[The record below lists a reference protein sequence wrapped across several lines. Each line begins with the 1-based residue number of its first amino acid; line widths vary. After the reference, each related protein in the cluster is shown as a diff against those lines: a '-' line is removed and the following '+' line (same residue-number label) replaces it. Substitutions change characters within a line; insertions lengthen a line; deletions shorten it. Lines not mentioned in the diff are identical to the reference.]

1 MRIEGRALCYV
12 QELKSASSRFSEHK
26 PISPPRTEGDKE
38 PVTMMMNPKRYLER
52 YDWGEGVDISKHNF
66 HSVLMKRFIFCYDIF
81 NLRAISSTFTV
92 SFTGGKT
99 RLARNK
105 ESSYNRRRLSRA
117 MFCPDYGFSPYPLLT
132 KQGFCRPAACYGLK
146 SSAIWF

>member
-92 SFTGGKT
+92 SFTGGKNPVSKKQRKQLQQKT
-99 RLARNK
+99 IK
-105 ESSYNRRRLSRA
+105 PCDVLSRLRVQSV
-117 MFCPDYGFSPYPLLT
+117 P
-132 KQGFCRPAACYGLK
+132 PAD
-146 SSAIWF
+146 